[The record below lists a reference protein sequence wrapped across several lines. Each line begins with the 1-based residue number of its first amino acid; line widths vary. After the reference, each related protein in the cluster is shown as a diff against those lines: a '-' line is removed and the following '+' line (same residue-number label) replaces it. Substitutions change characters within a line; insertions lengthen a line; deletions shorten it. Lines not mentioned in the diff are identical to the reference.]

1 MLKSTMLALSLAS
14 LPAVADVTLSLELPR
29 HEGSQYRP
37 YVAVWVENP
46 QQQAVATI
54 AVWRKEADWLKDM
67 RRWWRKSGRYENDL
81 PDGVS
86 GATRKPGVHQL
97 HWDGRDHQGNALP
110 SGRYTLHI
118 EAVREH
124 GSRSLV
130 SQSIE
135 LDQTASYH
143 LKPVAEL
150 GPITIHTGVKS

>member
-14 LPAVADVTLSLELPR
+14 LPAVAEVTLSLELPR
-29 HEGSQYRP
+29 HEGGQYRP

-46 QQQAVATI
+46 QQEAVATL

-67 RRWWRKSGRYENDL
+67 RRWWRKSGRYANDL

-86 GATRKPGVHQL
+86 GATRKPGVYPL
-97 HWDGRDHQGNALP
+97 AWDGRDHQGNPLP
-110 SGRYTLHI
+110 AGRYTLHI

-135 LDQTASYH
+135 LGQTASYQ
-143 LKPVAEL
+143 LQPVAEL